1 MVNTL
6 KWRISKMK
14 KKKNLI
20 IFGLIV
26 IIIGGWMVLYN
37 NYFHNVDSNRYLSS
51 INEDRNIGYNGTHKS
66 DKNSE
71 SFDFKK
77 FDGKWSLMQFTSN
90 KGNKISI
97 NDDTKISEGKF
108 YIVIL
113 NSKYNIIAKKN
124 ELKDK
129 GNINFTTPNDGKYS
143 IRIIGAN
150 ASGNFAI
157 SVSASNNIDISHKD
171 FFD

>member
-1 MVNTL
+1 
-6 KWRISKMK
+6 
-14 KKKNLI
+14 
-20 IFGLIV
+20 
-26 IIIGGWMVLYN
+26 
-37 NYFHNVDSNRYLSS
+37 
-51 INEDRNIGYNGTHKS
+51 
-66 DKNSE
+66 
-71 SFDFKK
+71 
-77 FDGKWSLMQFTSN
+77 MQFTSN
-90 KGNKISI
+90 KDNKIRI
-97 NDDTKISEGKF
+97 NDDTKISEGKS

-113 NSKYNIIAKKN
+113 DSKYNIIAKKN
-124 ELKDK
+124 ELKDN